1 VHHDVAVVGA
11 GLAGL
16 FTARLLAARGLRVL
30 LIDRKASLAAPVH
43 TTGIF
48 VRKTWEDFPV
58 PDEQL
63 GPPIRDVFLYSPS
76 LRRLHLVAGRD
87 EFRIGRME
95 WIYASMLDGCGRAG
109 VHWLPSSRLLAC
121 DRDGVTVMR
130 RNRRETYRARFIVG
144 ADGARS
150 LVARQL
156 GLDRN
161 SELLVGLE
169 EIVAT
174 PPGPA
179 ALHCFLDP
187 RLAPGYIA
195 WIASDGRSAHIGVAG
210 YRQRFNPAN
219 ALAEFRRRVHH
230 IVTGRVVERRGGL
243 IPVNGL
249 LRTIANDRG
258 LLVGDAAG
266 AVSPLTAGGLDGAMR
281 LSELAADVIAA
292 YLDRGD
298 PEILRQYDGRRFQTR
313 FLTRRWMRRLM
324 RAASHPALAEI
335 AFAALATPPL
345 RAVARHIFFS
355 RGSFPDV
362 VAPHPPLRG
371 TFSPGRRLS
380 PIQSPLPG
388 ERVARR
394 AR

>member
-1 VHHDVAVVGA
+1 VAVVGA

-16 FTARLLAARGLRVL
+16 FTARLLASRGLRVL
-30 LIDRKASLAAPVH
+30 LIDRKASLALPVH

-48 VRKTWEDFPV
+48 VRKTWEDFPL
-58 PDEQL
+58 PEEQL

-76 LRRLHLVAGRD
+76 LRSLHLVARRD

-95 WIYASMLDGCGRAG
+95 WIYASMLDGCSRAG
-109 VHWLPSSRLLAC
+109 VHWLPSSRLLTC
-121 DRDGVTVMR
+121 DRGRLTLAR
-130 RNRRETYRARFIVG
+130 RDRRETRAVRFIVG

-161 SELLVGLE
+161 SEFLVGLE

-174 PPGPA
+174 PPGAA

-195 WIASDGRSAHIGVAG
+195 WIAADGRTAHIGVAG
-210 YRQRFNPAN
+210 YRERFNPAK
-219 ALAEFRRRVHH
+219 ALAQFRQRVRH
-230 IVTGRVVERRGGL
+230 IASGRAIERRGGL

-249 LRTIANDRG
+249 LRNIANDCG

-298 PEILRQYDGRRFQTR
+298 PEILRQYDGARFRAR
-313 FLTRRWMRRLM
+313 FMARRWMRRLL
-324 RAASHPALAEI
+324 RVAAHPSLAEI
-335 AFAALATPPL
+335 AFAALAIPPL
-345 RAVARHIFFS
+345 NAVARHIFFS
-355 RGSFPDV
+355 RGSFPNV
-362 VAPHPPLRG
+362 ESHLM
-371 TFSPGRRLS
+371 F
-380 PIQSPLPG
+380 
-388 ERVARR
+388 ARNHS
-394 AR
+394 ANAG